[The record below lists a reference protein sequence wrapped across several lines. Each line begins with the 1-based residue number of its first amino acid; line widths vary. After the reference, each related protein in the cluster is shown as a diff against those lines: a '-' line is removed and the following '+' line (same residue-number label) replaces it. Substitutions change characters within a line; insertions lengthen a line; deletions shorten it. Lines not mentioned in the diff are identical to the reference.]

1 MCAQAALPYKSK
13 PKQEAARKRKSLEAR
28 RAVVLEPGERRA
40 ASLVAQLNALRNA
53 RADKR
58 RAKQARQREA
68 RAPHCRTSPA
78 KPMRSL
84 CLLLGGAGACY
95 YGDWLIHV
103 QGARPCVG
111 TACKLSLEHGD

>member
-1 MCAQAALPYKSK
+1 MRAQAALPYKSK
-13 PKQEAARKRKSLEAR
+13 PKQEAPRKRQSLEAR

-68 RAPHCRTSPA
+68 RPH
-78 KPMRSL
+78 
-84 CLLLGGAGACY
+84 
-95 YGDWLIHV
+95 
-103 QGARPCVG
+103 QGKNARPSDSWTV
-111 TACKLSLEHGD
+111 LLQ

>member
-1 MCAQAALPYKSK
+1 MRGQAALPYKSK
-13 PKQEAARKRKSLEAR
+13 PKQEAPRKRQLLEAR

-68 RAPHCRTSPA
+68 RPP
-78 KPMRSL
+78 PGLM
-84 CLLLGGAGACY
+84 
-95 YGDWLIHV
+95 
-103 QGARPCVG
+103 
-111 TACKLSLEHGD
+111 